1 MMEMTPPKTAGK
13 APAGGALA
21 SGGREGLEA
30 DQRIL
35 KQKKQFENL
44 LRQYRMDLK
53 LQETKRQ
60 QDLRRAEKIALRE
73 ERIQQ
78 MK

>member
-1 MMEMTPPKTAGK
+1 M
-13 APAGGALA
+13 GALT
-21 SGGREGLEA
+21 SGGRDSLDA

-73 ERIQQ
+73 EKIQQ
-78 MK
+78 MR

>member
-1 MMEMTPPKTAGK
+1 MSSMGAGAGK
-13 APAGGALA
+13 LGGPSAAGP
-21 SGGREGLEA
+21 GGKESIEA

-44 LRQYRMDLK
+44 LKQYRMDLK

-73 ERIQQ
+73 EKI
-78 MK
+78 K